1 VASGRS
7 LAVAAV
13 GVAAA
18 AGLWIAAAPGDA
30 TPTLPPAVSEA
41 AAELDG
47 RLREAGAAL
56 SSRAVTLSQLPRFAA
71 AVQTD
76 AATAEDLTR
85 DELSFQLQAGETFEL
100 VQRQGDRVVSLLRM
114 PKASAPRATVGE
126 PGRRIVIENGALTVM
141 EVVDIV
147 PEGSSLRGAV
157 VLTHIV
163 GLVDIAQRLA
173 EVGAMAR
180 IDVDGAS
187 LPLQGGGPA
196 PGAAGTT
203 SIRLAAPPGTAQ
215 LIAAAPTADAGRS
228 VGLSVAAI
236 AVGLLGLIGAVALRN
251 PRPSPAP
258 VAATPAPSALAAA
271 GTPAPH
277 PATAPTE
284 YAGTPPVARGTSQ
297 GILPVT
303 APGDR
308 LGRYALVRL
317 LGSGGMADVYLAR
330 STGEAGFEKPVA
342 LKVLHA
348 SLARR
353 QDAVAYF
360 LDEARLASGLIH
372 PNIVQIQDLGIAG
385 EAYYIAMELVD
396 GADLDRLLRASRE
409 AGYRVPVA
417 VALTVLRKMCD
428 GLHAAHTAVASDG
441 QPLALVHRDVKSANV
456 LLSRDGIVKIGDFGI
471 VKANQ
476 QLHVTAVGQASGT
489 PAVMAPEQRMG
500 GPIDRRADV
509 YGVGA
514 VAYEILTGREVNL
527 DLIALMPRGVEG
539 WPHLPAPSQVCPDL
553 PPELDGIVLRALSFD
568 PDSRQNSCADL
579 EHELEHVATRHGL
592 WASDK
597 DVARWLS
604 AILATLPAPTPSAD
618 GQRSNAVA

>member
-7 LAVAAV
+7 LACAAV
-13 GVAAA
+13 GVGAAIA
-18 AGLWIAAAPGDA
+18 LWIAAAPGDA

-41 AAELDG
+41 ASELDG

-76 AATAEDLTR
+76 ATTVQDLTPA
-85 DELSFQLQAGETFEL
+85 ELSFQLQAGETFEL
-100 VQRQGDRVVSLLRM
+100 VQRQGERVVSLLRM
-114 PKASAPRATVGE
+114 PKAAAPRATVGE
-126 PGRRIVIENGALTVM
+126 PGRRIMIENGALTVM
-141 EVVDIV
+141 EVVEIAP
-147 PEGSSLRGAV
+147 PESPLRGAV

-163 GLVDIAQRLA
+163 GLVDIAQRVA
-173 EVGAMAR
+173 AAGATAR
-180 IDVDGAS
+180 IDVDGVS
-187 LPLQGGGPA
+187 LPLHGDGPA

-203 SIRLAAPPGTAQ
+203 AIRLAAPPGTAQ
-215 LIAAAPTADAGRS
+215 LIAAAPPAAGGRS
-228 VGLSVAAI
+228 IGLSAAAI
-236 AVGLLGLIGAVALRN
+236 AAGLLGLVGAVLLRK
-251 PRPSPAP
+251 PRPQPAAP
-258 VAATPAPSALAAA
+258 LATPALPP
-271 GTPAPH
+271 TPAPH
-277 PATAPTE
+277 PAHAQTE
-284 YAGTPPVARGTSQ
+284 YAGTPPVVTRGTSQ
-297 GILPVT
+297 MGTPT

-385 EAYYIAMELVD
+385 DAYYIAMELID
-396 GADLDRLLRASRE
+396 GADLDRLLRACRA
-409 AGYRVPVA
+409 AGQRVPVA
-417 VALTVLRKMCD
+417 VALTILRKMCD
-428 GLHAAHTAVASDG
+428 GLHAAHTAHASDG

-476 QLHVTAVGQASGT
+476 QLHVTAIGQASGT

-527 DLIALMPRGVEG
+527 DLVLLMPRGVDG
-539 WPHLPAPSQVCPDL
+539 WPHLPAPSLVCPDL

-568 PDSRQNSCADL
+568 ANARQNSCADL
-579 EHELEHVATRHGL
+579 EHELEHVATRYGL

-604 AILATLPAPTPSAD
+604 AVLATLPAPSPAPSVD
-618 GQRSNAVA
+618 GQRSNAVG